1 MTSSPQLS
9 NAGGVIEPRTPFARL
24 CQASILLGK
33 VIRHHY
39 SPLQPEMHQFQHAS
53 ELYLEASELAR
64 ILTNE
69 AEASHDY
76 LLHAP
81 GLAVCLSAI
90 ATLCDPYAC
99 TGNRPA
105 QSNSPEEAAMIIQG
119 IEGLKSVSSN
129 TKDFAA
135 RIIECT
141 SHSLDIDRVSPFIM
155 DALYAS
161 AANFAW
167 IVRESGDETSQIG
180 LESIRGCL
188 RRLASRYRAAE
199 QYLRI
204 LEAQEFTYAVGS
216 ASS

>member
-1 MTSSPQLS
+1 MSTGPQATSSM
-9 NAGGVIEPRTPFARL
+9 GVMEPRTPFARL
-24 CQASILLGK
+24 CQASVLLGK

-39 SPLQPEMHQFQHAS
+39 APLIPEMHQFQHAS
-53 ELYLEASELAR
+53 ELYLEASQLAR
-64 ILTNE
+64 VLTNE
-69 AEASHDY
+69 AESSHDY

-81 GLAVCLSAI
+81 GLAICLSAL

-99 TGNRPA
+99 TGNRPV
-105 QSNSPEEAAMIIQG
+105 QSNSAEEAAMIIQA
-119 IEGLKSVSSN
+119 IEGLKSVSAN
-129 TKDFAA
+129 TKEFAD
-135 RIIECT
+135 RIIERT

-188 RRLASRYRAAE
+188 RRLASRYRAAD

-216 ASS
+216 AGA